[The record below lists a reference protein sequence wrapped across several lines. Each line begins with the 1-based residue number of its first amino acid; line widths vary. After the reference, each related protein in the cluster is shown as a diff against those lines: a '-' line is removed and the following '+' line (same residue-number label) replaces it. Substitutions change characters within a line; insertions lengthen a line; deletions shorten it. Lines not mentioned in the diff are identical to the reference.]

1 MPGLTQDD
9 IRELKARLTA
19 RREELRGEIH
29 AELMQS
35 GEASYVEL
43 AGRVRDAGDESV
55 ADMLSDVGIAVLG
68 RQMEEIQDIEAALA
82 RIAERSYGVCIDCG
96 GDIAK
101 ARLLAYPTAKRC
113 IDCQTRHD
121 KTFAGKHTS
130 TL

>member
-1 MPGLTQDD
+1 MPGLIQDD
-9 IRELKARLTA
+9 IREFKTRLTA
-19 RREELRGEIH
+19 RREQLRGEIH
-29 AELMQS
+29 TELMQS

-55 ADMLSDVGIAVLG
+55 ADMLSDLGIAALG
-68 RQMEEIQDIEAALA
+68 RQMEEIQDIEIALTRVA
-82 RIAERSYGVCIDCG
+82 DQSYGVCIDCG

-121 KTFAGKHTS
+121 KAFAGKPTP